1 MSDQTGDGAAP
12 DQVDRDPHLGNHLG
26 DATQSALGLDIIE
39 LLTSWMPDQRW
50 FAGKGRRPALREIGA
65 ITLARRGAEDAD
77 GLAVLEVRTHL
88 VLDES
93 SSGDGGGTLYQVP
106 LTYRRH
112 PRPELLDALLT
123 STATHH
129 IYDGTHDPAYV
140 QAVLDL
146 ISTDDTVRS
155 QDSVGEVSV
164 HGVGFHHTDRSP
176 DTDGDR
182 DSSAVEVT
190 RAAVLSGEQSNTSI
204 IVQTRPLGEDDAEE
218 VSRPSIIKI
227 FRVLHHGANPDV
239 VVQGALSRAGSRLVP
254 SPLGHLEGSWSRES
268 VSGSGHLAFAQEFL
282 TGVQDAWRTALV
294 AAQHDTDFTARAFAL
309 GEATAEMHSTLAHTM
324 GSAAADDERKAAL
337 VQQWHQ
343 RSNEALL
350 EVPDLHRFADG
361 IAGVFAR
368 AAESIWPPLQRVHGD
383 YHLGQ
388 VLDAPERGWV
398 LLDFEGEPLRPLAQR
413 SLPDLALRDVAGMLR
428 SFDYAAGSIDLE
440 QEVDRSHWAK
450 AVRAAF
456 LDGYSAAIGEDPRLQ
471 PDLLSAL
478 ELDKAL
484 YEVVYEARN
493 RPSWASIP
501 IGAISR
507 LMQASQP
514 DAPHTHGSAPHEPDL
529 TDPTQETT
537 VSTSTGPKAKPLPM
551 DEVEQLIRGQH
562 GNPHALLGA
571 HPHDGGVTVRALR
584 PMAERVELLLADGER
599 VPMEHEMHGIFTA
612 VLDTETVTDYRLEVA
627 WGDGVAHR
635 QDDPYRFLPTLGEID
650 QHLINEGRHEQLWTV
665 LGAHTRRYE
674 GPLGEVLGTSFAVW
688 APNAR
693 SINLV
698 GDFNHWDNSSLPM
711 RALATSGIWE
721 LFVPDVGVGSRY
733 KFDIT
738 GPDGSRTSKADP
750 MARAAEVAPASASIV
765 TESVHQWH
773 DSTWVQRRDR
783 TPAVTSP
790 MSVYE
795 VHLASWRQG
804 LSYRELASQLVDYV
818 SELGFTHVEFMP
830 VMQHPFGPSWGY
842 HVTGYY
848 AADARLGG
856 PEDLKFLIDAL
867 HQADIGVILDWV
879 PGHFATDPWALAR
892 FDGTPLYEHPDP
904 RKGWHSEWGSYVF
917 DFGRPQVRNFLV
929 ANALF
934 WLEEFHAD
942 GLRVDGV
949 ASILYLD
956 YSREEGEWI
965 PNEYGGNENLDAVRM
980 LQETNATAY
989 RRHPGVTII
998 AEESTSWPGVTRPT
1012 DQDGL
1017 GFGFKWNMGWM
1028 NDSLDYMAKDPI
1040 YRQHHHHQLTFSL
1053 VYAFS
1058 ENFVLP
1064 ISHDEVVHGKGSLLR
1079 KMPGD
1084 RWKQLANLRAF
1095 LAFMWSHPGKQLLF
1109 MGSEFAQ
1116 ESEWAD
1122 GRSLDWWLLN
1132 QPDHAGVAHLVRDLN
1147 TAYRANPAL
1156 WQLDHTN
1163 EGFQWLDADDAEGNT
1178 FSYLRRGTA
1187 DESGHR
1193 STLVAIANFGD
1204 GGREV
1209 HVGLPHG
1216 GTWRETLNTD
1226 ATTYGGSGVGNMG
1239 RVQASDEPRHGQS
1252 HSARVMAPPLGVLW
1266 LTPMNDSTESAT
1278 STQEGH

>member
-1 MSDQTGDGAAP
+1 M
-12 DQVDRDPHLGNHLG
+12 V
-26 DATQSALGLDIIE
+26 
-39 LLTSWMPDQRW
+39 
-50 FAGKGRRPALREIGA
+50 
-65 ITLARRGAEDAD
+65 TLARRGSEDSEGMA
-77 GLAVLEVRTHL
+77 ALEVRTHL

-93 SSGDGGGTLYQVP
+93 AASDSAGTLYQVP

-112 PRPELLDALLT
+112 ARPELLDALIT
-123 STATHH
+123 NTPTHH
-129 IYDGTHDPAYV
+129 IYDGTHDPAYA

-146 ISTDDTVRS
+146 IGGNDTVGAGDDTMAT
-155 QDSVGEVSV
+155 SVS
-164 HGVGFHHTDRSP
+164 GVGFREEP
-176 DTDGDR
+176 E
-182 DSSAVEVT
+182 AAEVV

-204 IVQTRPLGEDDAEE
+204 IVQTRPLSPETDRGET
-218 VSRPSIIKI
+218 RPSIVKI
-227 FRVLHHGANPDV
+227 FRVLHDGENPDV
-239 VVQGALSRAGSRLVP
+239 VVQGALARAGSPLVP
-254 SPLGHLEGSWSRES
+254 SPLGHLDGTWKRGDTQEH
-268 VSGSGHLAFAQEFL
+268 GHLAFAQEFL

-294 AAQHDTDFTARAFAL
+294 AARDDQDFAPRAFAL
-309 GEATAEMHSTLAHTM
+309 GEATAQMHSVLAQTM
-324 GSAAADDERKAAL
+324 GTEPASDDRRDAL
-337 VQQWHQ
+337 VRQWQ
-343 RSNEALL
+343 RRGEEALI
-350 EVPDLHRFADG
+350 EVPDLRRFAKG
-361 IAGVFAR
+361 IAEVFDR
-368 AAESIWPPLQRVHGD
+368 AAANSWPQLQRVHGD

-388 VLDAPERGWV
+388 VLDSPERGWV
-398 LLDFEGEPLRPLAQR
+398 LLDFEGEPMRPLDER

-428 SFDYAAGSIDLE
+428 SFDYAAGSID
-440 QEVDRSHWAK
+440 QEHDLDRSRWAGG
-450 AVRAAF
+450 VRNAF
-456 LDGYSAAIGEDPRLQ
+456 LDGYAASLGQDPRAQ
-471 PDLLSAL
+471 QTLLSAL

-493 RPSWASIP
+493 RPSWATIP
-501 IGAISR
+501 IQAIAR
-507 LMQASQP
+507 LLSSS
-514 DAPHTHGSAPHEPDL
+514 DGSTQL
-529 TDPTQETT
+529 TNPTQEST
-537 VSTSTGPKAKPLPM
+537 VSTSTGPEAKPLPM
-551 DEVEQLIRGQH
+551 NEVEQLIRGQH
-562 GNPHALLGA
+562 GNPHSLLGA

-584 PMAERVELLLADGER
+584 PLADRVELVLAGGEK
-599 VPMEHEMHGIFTA
+599 VPMEHETHGIFAA
-612 VLDTETVTDYRLEVA
+612 VLDTDAVTDYRLEVT

-665 LGAHTRRYE
+665 LGAHVRRYD
-674 GPLGEVLGTSFAVW
+674 GPMGEVLGTSFAVW
-688 APNAR
+688 APNAK
-693 SINLV
+693 SVNLV
-698 GDFNHWDNSSLPM
+698 GDFNTWDNSSLPM

-721 LFVPDVGVGSRY
+721 LFVPEVGVSSRY

-738 GPDGSRTSKADP
+738 GPDGNRTMKADP

-765 TESVHQWH
+765 TESAHEWH
-773 DSTWVQRRDR
+773 DSAWVERRDR
-783 TPAVTSP
+783 TPAVTAP

-848 AADARLGG
+848 AADARLGS

-879 PGHFATDPWALAR
+879 PGHFATDPWALSR

-965 PNEYGGNENLDAVRM
+965 PNEFGGNENLDAVRM

-998 AEESTSWPGVTRPT
+998 AEESTSWPGVTRST
-1012 DQDGL
+1012 DDDGL

-1028 NDSLDYMAKDPI
+1028 NDSLDYMAKDPV
-1040 YRQHHHHQLTFSL
+1040 YRQYHHHQLTFSL

-1132 QPDHAGVAHLVRDLN
+1132 QPDHLGVAHLVRDLN
-1147 TAYRANPAL
+1147 AAYKDTPAL
-1156 WQLDHTN
+1156 WQLDHTE
-1163 EGFQWLDADDAEGNT
+1163 EGFQWLDADDSSGNT
-1178 FSYLRRGTA
+1178 YSYIRRGKEDPA
-1187 DESGHR
+1187 GRR
-1193 STLVAIANFGD
+1193 SMLVAIANFGD
-1204 GGREV
+1204 GSRSV

-1216 GTWRETLNTD
+1216 GVWREALNTD
-1226 ATTYGGSGVGNMG
+1226 ADTYGGSGVGNMG
-1239 RVQASDEPRHGQS
+1239 QVHATDESKHGQS
-1252 HSARVMAPPLGVLW
+1252 HSAHVVVPPLGVLW
-1266 LTPMNDSTESAT
+1266 LTPMDTDS
-1278 STQEGH
+1278 H

>member
-1 MSDQTGDGAAP
+1 MVNSMSESDVAQ
-12 DQVDRDPHLGNHLG
+12 
-26 DATQSALGLDIIE
+26 

-50 FAGKGRRPALREIGA
+50 YAGKGRRPSLRDVGVV
-65 ITLARRGAEDAD
+65 TLAQRGSEGGD
-77 GLAVLEVRTHL
+77 GLAALEVRTHL
-88 VLDES
+88 LLDES
-93 SSGDGGGTLYQVP
+93 ASSGAEGTLYQVP

-112 PRPELLDALLT
+112 PRPELLDALII
-123 STATHH
+123 SNGTHH
-129 IYDGTHDPAYV
+129 IYDGTHDPAYA

-146 ISTDDTVRS
+146 INSNETVS
-155 QDSVGEVSV
+155 GHEHAGDVSV
-164 HGVGFHHTDRSP
+164 SGVGFHDAQ
-176 DTDGDR
+176 D
-182 DSSAVEVT
+182 VEVV

-204 IVQTRPLGEDDAEE
+204 IVQTRPLAHAGTQEAT
-218 VSRPSIIKI
+218 RPCIVKI
-227 FRVLHHGANPDV
+227 FRILHDGENPDV
-239 VVQGALSRAGSRLVP
+239 VVQGALAKAGSTLVP
-254 SPLGHLEGSWSRES
+254 SPLGHLEGSWSSSS
-268 VSGSGHLAFAQEFL
+268 VSGHGHLAFAQEFL

-294 AAQHDTDFTARAFAL
+294 AARNDEDFTARAFAL
-309 GEATAEMHSTLAHTM
+309 GEATAQMHSMLAQTM
-324 GSAAADDERKAAL
+324 GSGPASDERRDAL
-337 VQQWHQ
+337 VRQWQ
-343 RSNEALL
+343 RRSDEALV
-350 EVPDLHRFADG
+350 EVPDLRRFADG
-361 IAGVFAR
+361 IADVFAR
-368 AAESIWPPLQRVHGD
+368 AAEPSWPALQRVHGD

-388 VLDAPERGWV
+388 VLDSPERGWV
-398 LLDFEGEPLRPLAQR
+398 LLDFEGEPMRPLAQR

-428 SFDYAAGSIDLE
+428 SFDYAAGSMDQEHDL
-440 QEVDRSHWAK
+440 DRSHWASG
-450 AVRAAF
+450 VRDAF
-456 LDGYSAAIGEDPRLQ
+456 LDGYTSALGEDPREQ
-471 PDLLSAL
+471 QALLIAL
-478 ELDKAL
+478 ELNKAL

-493 RPSWASIP
+493 RPSWAAIP
-501 IGAISR
+501 IQAITR
-507 LMQASQP
+507 LLETSE
-514 DAPHTHGSAPHEPDL
+514 DATHSEHESGRSAQHAPDL
-529 TDPTQETT
+529 TNPTQETT
-537 VSTSTGPKAKPLPM
+537 VSTSTGPEAKPLPM
-551 DEVEQLIRGQH
+551 NEVEQLIRGQH
-562 GNPHALLGA
+562 GNPHSLLGA

-584 PMAERVELLLADGER
+584 PMADRVELLLADGAR
-599 VPMEHEMHGIFTA
+599 VPMEHETHGIFAA
-612 VLDTETVTDYRLEVA
+612 VLDTDTVSDYRLEVS
-627 WGDGVAHR
+627 WGDGVTHR
-635 QDDPYRFLPTLGEID
+635 QDDPYRFLPTLGEMD

-665 LGAHTRRYE
+665 LGAHVHRYD
-674 GPLGEVLGTSFAVW
+674 GPMGEVPGTSFAVW
-688 APNAR
+688 APNAT

-721 LFVPDVGVGSRY
+721 LFVPEVGVGSRY

-738 GPDGSRTSKADP
+738 GPDGSRTMKADP
-750 MARAAEVAPASASIV
+750 MARAAEIAPASASIV
-765 TESVHQWH
+765 TETTHEWK
-773 DSTWVQRRDR
+773 DSAWLERRDN
-783 TPAVTSP
+783 TPAVTAP

-804 LSYRELASQLVDYV
+804 LSFRELATQLVDYV

-848 AADARLGG
+848 AADARLGD

-879 PGHFATDPWALAR
+879 PGHFATDPWALSR

-998 AEESTSWPGVTRPT
+998 AEESTSWPGVTRST

-1028 NDSLDYMAKDPI
+1028 NDSLDYMAKDPV
-1040 YRQHHHHQLTFSL
+1040 YRQYHHHQLTFSL

-1122 GRSLDWWLLN
+1122 SRSLDWWLLK
-1132 QPDHAGVAHLVRDLN
+1132 QPDHLGVAHLVRDLN
-1147 TAYRANPAL
+1147 AAYKANPAL
-1156 WQLDHTN
+1156 WQLDHTE
-1163 EGFQWLDADDAEGNT
+1163 EGFQWLDADDSAGNT
-1178 FSYLRRGTA
+1178 YSYIRRGTP
-1187 DESGHR
+1187 DESGKR
-1193 STLVAIANFGD
+1193 PLLVAIANFGD
-1204 GGREV
+1204 GGRDV
-1209 HVGLPHG
+1209 HVGLPLG
-1216 GTWRETLNTD
+1216 GVWREALNTD
-1226 ATTYGGSGVGNMG
+1226 ADTYGGSGVGNMG
-1239 RVQASDEPRHGQS
+1239 RVQAIDEPKNGQS
-1252 HSARVMAPPLGVLW
+1252 HSAHVVAPPLGVLW
-1266 LTPMNDSTESAT
+1266 LTPIDDEPANTDSTR
-1278 STQEGH
+1278 GDH